1 MSVDSGDVEDESVE
15 EQTENENQD
24 PREVVDG
31 DSDEET
37 AVAEFEE
44 DDELDEFDEEDDEVE
59 EGLEQAPKPEIGAYR
74 VIGQGDFSMRM
85 SNRGADDPGDNTLSE
100 PQAICRFGEML
111 YISDRG
117 NHRVLIWEQPPEEHL
132 L

>member
-31 DSDEET
+31 GSSEET

-44 DDELDEFDEEDDEVE
+44 DDELDEFDEGDDEVE
-59 EGLEQAPKPEIGAYR
+59 EGLEKAPEPEKGAYR
-74 VIGQGDFSMRM
+74 VIGQGK
-85 SNRGADDPGDNTLSE
+85 E
-100 PQAICRFGEML
+100 CR
-111 YISDRG
+111 
-117 NHRVLIWEQPPEEHL
+117 
-132 L
+132 